1 MGGEMRQ
8 RRPWKTP
15 SCRGR
20 GASPLG
26 NCQKGPEYDPP
37 LNHFGIYA
45 AKWRNLGVEPR
56 GFELLTSAVQSQG
69 PIIVEVRRCSKY
81 LAKSRICLWKQLWM
95 FAVVRVGWC
104 TTGVFAR
111 VVAYTCAQRINDF
124 LDRPVHQ
131 LADLLV

>member
-20 GASPLG
+20 GASPSG
-26 NCQKGPEYDPP
+26 NCQKGPECDTA
-37 LNHFGIYA
+37 LNRFGIYA
-45 AKWRNLGVEPR
+45 AKRRNLGVDPR
-56 GFELLTSAVQSQG
+56 GFEPLTSAVQSQG

-104 TTGVFAR
+104 TTGVFAG
-111 VVAYTCAQRINDF
+111 VVAYTCARRINDS
-124 LDRPVHQ
+124 LGRPLHH